1 MITNYTPDVLLVK
14 TEYDCE
20 VGSDLVVCAEKLY
33 SRQTAAIIN
42 IKYKMLGTGFWNE
55 VLYGGGKI
63 LFADEIGETHL
74 FGRLDMEKVIR
85 VNDEWIEL
93 K

>member
-1 MITNYTPDVLLVK
+1 MLTNYAPDVLLVK

-74 FGRLDMEKVIR
+74 FGRFDMEKVIR

>member
-55 VLYGGGKI
+55 VLYGGGKV
-63 LFADEIGETHL
+63 LFADETGETHL
-74 FGRLDMEKVIR
+74 FGRFDMEKVIR